1 MRTSIII
8 ALIFIVIILVMH
20 SITLYASNSVEPRI
34 LVYGFDYCHS
44 CISFKNFLS
53 SNGFNY
59 EYRDLTND
67 TYSREYLEITMLIT
81 NNTELS
87 INDIVIPLT
96 IIYDING
103 YPVAIIIGDIEDRGL
118 IKDLLTKIYNGSILI
133 VTETRVFELRSHS
146 LEDKLRQL
154 TGLHESNN
162 VISPINFIPLM
173 LGLALADSIN
183 PCAISTTVLLVI
195 TSAAIGFIGK
205 KKYLPVASFVIG
217 VYLGYLLLGFLVSYI
232 ISLFNI
238 LLFIVLGLALA
249 IIIKDL
255 IELVKGKYK
264 GIECTDRDCLPS
276 FISKLPIHVIPVALA
291 GFGMIVSW
299 TFMSCSAAP
308 YFIFLSYITMY
319 ISDIFI
325 RIVYLMIYCL
335 IIILPLIIVSILPI
349 EKVLGL
355 QKINRIILIKDI
367 LLTIIVIYIL
377 YNLLLSMGII

>member
-1 MRTSIII
+1 
-8 ALIFIVIILVMH
+8 MH

-183 PCAISTTVLLVI
+183 PCAMWGCQELECSCATTIVSKCFPSQNRYFEDMPLFLREPRALCV
-195 TSAAIGFIGK
+195 
-205 KKYLPVASFVIG
+205 V
-217 VYLGYLLLGFLVSYI
+217 YLLLFLIQS
-232 ISLFNI
+232 
-238 LLFIVLGLALA
+238 
-249 IIIKDL
+249 
-255 IELVKGKYK
+255 E
-264 GIECTDRDCLPS
+264 P
-276 FISKLPIHVIPVALA
+276 
-291 GFGMIVSW
+291 
-299 TFMSCSAAP
+299 
-308 YFIFLSYITMY
+308 
-319 ISDIFI
+319 
-325 RIVYLMIYCL
+325 
-335 IIILPLIIVSILPI
+335 
-349 EKVLGL
+349 
-355 QKINRIILIKDI
+355 
-367 LLTIIVIYIL
+367 
-377 YNLLLSMGII
+377 

>member
-1 MRTSIII
+1 
-8 ALIFIVIILVMH
+8 
-20 SITLYASNSVEPRI
+20 
-34 LVYGFDYCHS
+34 
-44 CISFKNFLS
+44 
-53 SNGFNY
+53 
-59 EYRDLTND
+59 
-67 TYSREYLEITMLIT
+67 MLIT
-81 NNTELS
+81 NSSELS

-154 TGLHESNN
+154 IGLHESND

-205 KKYLPVASFVIG
+205 KKYLPVTSFVIG

-232 ISLFNI
+232 ISLFNV

-276 FISKLPIHVIPVALA
+276 FISKLPIHIIPIALA

-319 ISDIFI
+319 ISDVFI
-325 RIVYLMIYCL
+325 RIIYLMIYCL
-335 IIILPLIIVSILPI
+335 IIILPLIIVAILPI
-349 EKVLGL
+349 EKILGL
-355 QKINRIILIKDI
+355 RRISRIILIKDI